1 MKVLIS
7 VLLASSFLG
16 IGLVQVS
23 TWELSEDYE
32 VRFTAKNASGN
43 FSTLKGDIAF
53 DTENLDASK
62 FDMVIDVSSIDT
74 GNGLK
79 NKHARGKNWFETDQ
93 YPTISFKSESVEKTD
108 EGFLTSGTLMM
119 HGIEREVQ
127 IPFDFSDDIFTGSF
141 ILMRSDY
148 GVGGTSGFAKK
159 VPDEI
164 LVELV
169 VPVK

>member
-7 VLLASSFLG
+7 VLLAGSFLG

-32 VRFTAKNASGN
+32 VRFTAKNA
-43 FSTLKGDIAF
+43 F
-53 DTENLDASK
+53 DPENLDASK
-62 FDMVIDVSSIDT
+62 FDMALDVSSIDT

-79 NKHARGKNWFETDQ
+79 NKHARGKNWFEADQ

-119 HGIEREVQ
+119 HGIERQVQ
-127 IPFDFSDDIFTGSF
+127 IPFDFSDNIFTGS
-141 ILMRSDY
+141 LTLLRSDY
-148 GVGGTSGFAKK
+148 DVGGTSGFAKK